1 MDEETGSDLQQ
12 RDRVP
17 DLLSPAFCRQ
27 EAEECLDL
35 SYQIL
40 DPKGQVA
47 VLKLANWWMRMAEH
61 YHSQRATDD
70 KASAQNGA

>member
-1 MDEETGSDLQQ
+1 MRTPTTIPRKLRDQPMDEETGSDLQQ

-17 DLLSPAFCRQ
+17 DLLSPEFCRQ

-35 SYQIL
+35 SYRIA

-47 VLKLANWWMRMAEH
+47 AS
-61 YHSQRATDD
+61 HSQEAIHD
-70 KASAQNGA
+70 KASA